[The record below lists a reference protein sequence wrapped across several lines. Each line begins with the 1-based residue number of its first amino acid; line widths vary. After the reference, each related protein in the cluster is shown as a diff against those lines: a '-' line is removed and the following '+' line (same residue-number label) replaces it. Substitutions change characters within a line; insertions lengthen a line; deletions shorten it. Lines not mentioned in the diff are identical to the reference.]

1 MDRPAQSGDGLGVL
15 FEAIAAEAKSEA
27 ETLLRDARIRAERVV
42 AEAAAQSRKVLDAA
56 AAAGAAEGE
65 RERRRRIAVAQIES
79 RRAILVEREALVERA
94 IEGAAR
100 RFAELLDGP
109 DGESLLRGLI
119 ATAARSLGDPC
130 LVVRV
135 RPQDRARIPRRI
147 SGVDSELTLDD
158 RPLREPGAE
167 VTTSDGHRIVR
178 VTLSGLLHRHR
189 EALRTAAARALFG
202 ERTPR

>member
-27 ETLLRDARIRAERVV
+27 EALLREARSRAEHVV
-42 AEAAAQSRKVLDAA
+42 AEAAAESRKILDAA

-65 RERRRRIAVAQIES
+65 RERRRRVAVAQIES
-79 RRAILVEREALVERA
+79 RRAILVDRDALVGRA

-100 RFAELLDGP
+100 RFTELLDGP
-109 DGESLLRGLI
+109 DGESLLTELV
-119 ATAARSLGDPC
+119 ATAARSLGDSR

-147 SGVDSELTLDD
+147 EGIDAELTLDD

-167 VTTSDGHRIVR
+167 VTTADGHRIVR
-178 VTLSGLLHRHR
+178 VTLSGLLHRHGD
-189 EALRTAAARALFG
+189 ELRAAAARALFG
-202 ERTPR
+202 ERTAR